1 MKKMIL
7 FLSML
12 SVLPALSAEN
22 RIPNGD
28 FDQFDRMTGKAAFWH
43 CSIHQQ
49 VVEEGPGV
57 TPVLRL
63 CAYYRSGKMW
73 KSNTLVKLKN
83 IPAGT
88 YVFSFQ
94 ARGKASQFYFFLNP
108 GKGEKGKK
116 RFIRSFPKLK
126 MKVQEREW
134 RKGEYT
140 LTIPEP
146 MKNAVITLEAF
157 FAGKGEY
164 EFIDKVALVK
174 IK

>member
-12 SVLPALSAEN
+12 SVLPALAAEN

-28 FDQFDRMTGKAAFWH
+28 FDQFDRLTGKAASWH

-108 GKGEKGKK
+108 GKGEKGK

-126 MKVQEREW
+126 MKILKGDW

-174 IK
+174 VK

>member
-22 RIPNGD
+22 LIPNGD
-28 FDQFDRMTGKAAFWH
+28 FDQFDQKTGKAAFWH
-43 CSIHQQ
+43 CSIQQQ

-73 KSNTLVKLKN
+73 KSNTIVKVKN

-88 YVFSFQ
+88 YVFRFN

-108 GKGEKGKK
+108 GKGEKGK

-126 MKVQEREW
+126 MKILSGDW
-134 RKGEYT
+134 RTGEYT
-140 LTIPEP
+140 LTVPEP

-174 IK
+174 VK